1 MYSIRDIYPNF
12 SSVLSTREETIP
24 ERDEL
29 KHYNRAEVEE
39 DKTEIKKPR
48 DIWTYLI
55 WFVVGV
61 LILSVF
67 GIIDLPGVKGL

>member
-1 MYSIRDIYPNF
+1 VYSIRDIYPNF